1 MTEQL
6 QYKVDPLA
14 LSRLNICNKCKH
26 SIDKDNEKRC
36 SLFHDIQLVALVN
49 VERIR
54 CPIEKW

>member
-26 SIDKDNEKRC
+26 TIDKDNEKRC
-36 SLFHDIQLVALVN
+36 SLFHDIQVVALVN
-49 VERIR
+49 VEQIR

>member
-26 SIDKDNEKRC
+26 SIDKDNGKRC
-36 SLFHDIQLVALVN
+36 SLFNDIQVVALIN
-49 VERIR
+49 VERIK

>member
-36 SLFHDIQLVALVN
+36 SLFNDIQVVALIN